1 MTIGYGCRPRIDL
14 GEQEA
19 GPSAPTVSAAS
30 DDGVCARVKLALDQQ
45 ATLTRSGFNGEL
57 TLNNGS
63 STGDLTGVQVTLDF
77 RDADGKS
84 VNDRFFVQPA
94 RLSGISAVD
103 GTGIVGTGTT
113 GTAQYTIIPTRT
125 AAPDAPTTYSV
136 GGTLRYI
143 DPDSGQEVVVPLL
156 GASITVY
163 PDPNLQL
170 DYFWQRDVYG
180 DDPHTEEVE
189 SSEPFAVG
197 LIVSNT
203 GHGTA
208 KDFTIT
214 SAQPKII
221 ENEKGLLVDFSILG
235 TQVDVNPVA
244 PSLTANFGTIGAGQS
259 VVGQWLMTSTL
270 QGKFIEFAASFTH
283 DDALGGKATSLIDT
297 VNIHEL
303 IRSVRVGGDGDD
315 GRPDF
320 LVNDVAD
327 PDHLPDTLW
336 LSNGS
341 KAPVSVA
348 TDISVDRA
356 MAGGRLVATVTA
368 APVSGWA
375 YVVIPDA
382 PAGYRLDAVTRSDGK
397 LLAIGKTAWQTDRT
411 FPASTSAAVRERLVH
426 LLDRDATGTWTL
438 SYVVDDRTAPV
449 LLSIGDVDPNPR
461 SAPVDSIDVTFS
473 EAIDPT
479 TFTAADLSL
488 TRNGGA
494 SLVDG
499 NVTITHVS
507 GGTYRIGGLTDLT
520 TADGVYEVTVVGAG
534 IKDYGGNAALGTVA
548 RRWATGA
555 AGPYG
560 IAMTT
565 PSSSGGPVD
574 AVEVTFSTA
583 VDADTFGLAD
593 LTLTRDGGA
602 NLLDDRVVIDAVSA
616 TTFRIHG
623 LSGLTGD
630 DGRYTLSVR
639 AAGVTGGTGLA
650 GVGSLGLD
658 WIRDT
663 LRPTV
668 AAVQQPA
675 TNPRNIVVPSLDVT
689 FSEPVDPASFTRDDL
704 LITRDGVPVATD
716 SRVTIQA
723 LSATTFRI
731 AGFTWFVGQEG
742 TYRFSVS
749 AEGILDLAGNVGT
762 GSASAEWVMDTTA
775 PSAPTSLRI
784 EADTGASAAD
794 GVTTARTV
802 TLRGMLGE
810 PGLTVEIRDID
821 AGVDLG
827 KATVTGTE
835 FSKEITLAVEGRH
848 RIRIRLVDAA
858 GNVGREARDMKPGGY
873 FDVVIDRTAPTLL
886 SIETVASS
894 PRTTPIDTIDVELSE
909 EIDGSTLDWRDVVL
923 TRDDGA
929 NLVTDA
935 VTVERLSGNTWR
947 VGNLDALTAADG
959 EYRLTVLADGVADVA
974 GNAGRGSVA
983 TAWITDGGGSL
994 RRSSLTGNVFHDH
1007 AGDRKIDEGDEGLA
1021 GWTVFI
1027 DTDGNGVANGGEPSA
1042 TTAADGSFRISGLAA
1057 GTHTVIAV
1065 APNGWTQSLPAVV
1078 GHGQLADVVSGGIT
1092 GQVDFGFYRAGRIE
1106 GTLFD
1111 DRNRSGARDPGEPGV
1126 AGWTVYLDLN
1136 ADGQRDTDEPAVTTG
1151 GDGGYVFTD
1160 LAPGTYAVAQVY
1172 RDQWTQTSPGTD
1184 GGNVLG
1190 QQAAATLATGNL
1202 AAQSF
1207 VIFDQ
1212 RCACVAGKPTTF
1224 ATGAPVSADGSAM
1237 AWADAD
1243 PSTPNVIDVWYDFRG
1258 QNGWTNTISTVQ
1270 IELAEK
1276 GLKLWEGASGGA
1288 IHFIRNP
1295 FAPASD
1301 IINIGVGNLAALG
1314 GTSGPRNVL
1323 GLGGAVFAPLSQGG
1337 LRSGVAWLDFAENW
1351 ENTFGNGNVAGSF
1364 DFFTTVSHEIGHAL
1378 GIEHATGA
1386 PADSL
1391 MHGIYGGERTT
1402 FAVADSMAVRELY
1415 AGCGVSIGGQ
1425 GGWTVTPVVLP
1436 GTHVVTVFSG
1446 SVIYSQD
1453 FGNASDNA
1461 APTSVSLANAIT
1473 AIAENTSTVTRLKVA
1488 DIVIADDAYGT
1499 NVITLSGADAA
1510 SFEVDGT
1517 ELFVKTGVVL
1527 NYEQKATYTV
1537 TVRVSDASVAGST
1550 PVTVGYTL
1558 SLIDVDETPATLG
1571 VALSR
1576 DTGSS
1581 DSDRVTSIGLL
1592 DITAL
1597 IPAAK
1602 IEYSVN
1608 GGTQWTDSFA
1618 AVEGA
1623 NSVLVRQS
1631 DADGNTS
1638 RAAELAFILDTIAP
1652 AAPSASLFSDTGFST
1667 TDLVTKDGRANILFS
1682 ERDYRVEVRKVGT
1695 VDWALLAAGTSP
1707 GNAPVTLVS
1716 LLPALLQGRND
1727 FVFRVTDLAGNI
1739 SSDNLFG
1746 FAYDNVAPSAP
1757 VARLSADTGISTTD
1771 RITTIGTLVAATPF
1785 ETGAKVEY
1793 RQTYPTTQRWTS
1805 AFVPIRG
1812 PNAVEIRQTDQAGN
1826 VSETSLFSFTL
1837 DSSAA
1842 TITGIT
1848 LPTAGNYSAGQ
1859 TLSFSVTFSET
1870 VYVKPYNGPEAL
1882 RVNMTPYIE
1891 LTIGGVKRRASYQL
1905 GSGTNT
1911 LVFSYKI
1918 QTGDKETGANGIGI
1932 ASLLSLNAGNWIAD
1946 AAGNNSSLSF
1956 ASKLPTTL
1964 PRIRIP

>member
-1 MTIGYGCRPRIDL
+1 MNVFYGDC
-14 GEQEA
+14 GQ
-19 GPSAPTVSAAS
+19 
-30 DDGVCARVKLALDQQ
+30 GVCARVKLSLDQQ
-45 ATLTRSGFNGEL
+45 ATLTRSAFNGTL

-94 RLSGISAVD
+94 RLSGVSAVD
-103 GTGIVGTGTT
+103 GTGIVGSGTT

-180 DDPHTEEVE
+180 DDPHTAEVE
-189 SSEPFAVG
+189 PSEPFAVG

-221 ENEKGLLVDFSILG
+221 DNEKGLLIDFSIIG

-270 QGKFIEFAASFTH
+270 QGKFVEFAASFAH

-303 IRSVRVGGDGDD
+303 IRAVRVGGDADD

-327 PDHLPDTLW
+327 ADHLPDTLW

-348 TDISVDRA
+348 TGVNVERA
-356 MAGGRLVATVTA
+356 IVGGRLVATVTA
-368 APVSGWA
+368 TPVSGWA

-382 PAGYRLDAVTRSDGK
+382 PAGYRLDSVTRSDGK
-397 LLAIGKTAWQTDRT
+397 SLAIGKTAWQTDRT
-411 FPASTSAAVRERLVH
+411 FPASTSAAVRQRLIH
-426 LLDRDATGTWTL
+426 LLDKDSTGSWTL
-438 SYVVDDRTAPV
+438 DYVVDDRIAPQ
-449 LLSIGDVDPNPR
+449 LLSIGDIDPNPR
-461 SAPVDSIDVTFS
+461 ATAVDSIDVVFS
-473 EAIDPT
+473 EEIDPM
-479 TFTAADLSL
+479 TFTAADVSL
-488 TRNGGA
+488 TRNDGANLVGG
-494 SLVDG
+494 G
-499 NVTITHVS
+499 VTITHVT
-507 GGTYRIGGLTDLT
+507 GGTYRIGGLTALT
-520 TADGVYEVTVVGAG
+520 TADGVYELTVVGAG
-534 IKDYGGNAALGTVA
+534 IKDYGGNAALGTAA

-555 AGPYG
+555 AGPYVV
-560 IAMTT
+560 ALTT

-574 AVEVTFSTA
+574 AVEVTFSATI
-583 VDADTFGLAD
+583 DAGTFGLAD
-593 LTLTRDGGA
+593 VSLSRDGGA
-602 NLLDDRVVIDAVSA
+602 NLVDDRIVIDAVSP
-616 TTFRIHG
+616 TVFRIHG
-623 LSGLTGD
+623 LGGLTGP
-630 DGRYTLSVR
+630 DGRYTLSLN
-639 AAGVTGGTGLA
+639 AANVAGATGLA
-650 GVGSLGLD
+650 GVGSLGIQ
-658 WIRDT
+658 WVRDT
-663 LRPTV
+663 VAPTV
-668 AAVQQPA
+668 SAVQQPA

-689 FSEPVDPASFTRDDL
+689 FSEAIDPASLTRDDL
-704 LITRDGVPVATD
+704 LITRDGMPVATD
-716 SRVTIQA
+716 SRVTIEA

-731 AGFTWFVGQEG
+731 DGFTWFVGREG
-742 TYRFSVS
+742 TYRFTVS
-749 AEGILDLAGNVGT
+749 ADAVLDLAGNVGR
-762 GSASAEWVMDTTA
+762 GSVDAEWVMDTTPPA
-775 PSAPTSLRI
+775 APTSVGI
-784 EADTGASAAD
+784 DPGTGSSHAD
-794 GVTTARTV
+794 GVTSATTV
-802 TLRGMLGE
+802 TLRGILGE
-810 PGLTVEIRDID
+810 PGLRVELRDID

-827 KATVTGTE
+827 EAIVTGTS
-835 FSKEITLAVEGRH
+835 FSKEITLATEGRH
-848 RIRIRLVDAA
+848 RIRIRPVDRA

-886 SIETVASS
+886 SIETVATS

-909 EIDGSTLDWRDVVL
+909 EINGSTLDWRDVVL

-929 NLVTDA
+929 NLVTEA
-935 VTVERLSGNTWR
+935 VTMTRVTGNTWR
-947 VGNLDALTAADG
+947 VGSLGSLTAADG
-959 EYRLTVLADGVADVA
+959 EYRLVVLADGVADVA
-974 GNAGRGSVA
+974 DNAGRGSVA
-983 TAWITDGGGSL
+983 TAWITDGGGTL
-994 RRSSLTGNVFHDH
+994 RRSSLTGTVFHDH
-1007 AGDRKIDEGDEGLA
+1007 TGDQKIDEGDEGLA
-1021 GWTVFI
+1021 GWTVFV
-1027 DTDGNGVANGGEPSA
+1027 DTDGDGVAADGEPFA
-1042 TTAADGSFRISGLAA
+1042 LTAADGSFRIDGLAA

-1065 APNGWTQSLPAVV
+1065 PANGWTQSLSAVAD
-1078 GHGQLADVVSGGIT
+1078 HGQLADVVAGGT
-1092 GQVDFGFYRAGRIE
+1092 AAHVDFGFYRAGRIE

-1111 DRNRSGARDPGEPGV
+1111 DGNRSGARDDGEAVLP
-1126 AGWTVYLDLN
+1126 GWTVYLDFD
-1136 ADGQRDTDEPAVTTG
+1136 ADGQLGNDEPAVTTDV
-1151 GDGGYVFTD
+1151 DGGYFFTD
-1160 LAPGTYAVAQVY
+1160 LAPGTYAVGQVY
-1172 RDQWTQTSPGTD
+1172 RDEWTQTSPGID
-1184 GGNVLG
+1184 GGNISR
-1190 QQAAATLATGNL
+1190 QQAAATLAAGNL

-1212 RCACVAGKPTTF
+1212 RCPCVAGTPTTF

-1237 AWADAD
+1237 AWADVD
-1243 PSTPNVIDVWYDFRG
+1243 PSTPNVVDVWYDFRE

-1288 IHFIRNP
+1288 INFIRNP

-1351 ENTFGNGNVAGSF
+1351 ENTFGNGKVAGSF
-1364 DFFTTVSHEIGHAL
+1364 DFFTSVSHEIGHAL
-1378 GIEHATGA
+1378 GLQHSTEA
-1386 PADSL
+1386 PGDSV
-1391 MHGIYGGERTT
+1391 MNGIYGGERTT
-1402 FAVADSMAVRELY
+1402 FGVADSIAVRELY
-1415 AGCGVSIGGQ
+1415 AGSGFSIGGQ
-1425 GGWTVTPVVLP
+1425 GGWNVTPLVIP
-1436 GTHVVTVFSG
+1436 GTHLVTVFSG

-1453 FGNASDNA
+1453 FGNAADNT
-1461 APTSVSLANAIT
+1461 APTGVSLANAIT
-1473 AIAENTSTVTRLKVA
+1473 SIAENTSTATRLKVA
-1488 DIVIADDAYGT
+1488 DIVIADDTYGT

-1517 ELFVKTGVVL
+1517 ILYVRAGVVL
-1527 NYEQKATYTV
+1527 NYEQKTTFSVKV
-1537 TVRVSDASVAGST
+1537 TVGDASVAGST
-1550 PVTVGYTL
+1550 PVTVDYTL
-1558 SLIDVDETPATLG
+1558 SLIDVDETPATPV
-1571 VALSR
+1571 VALSY
-1576 DTGSS
+1576 DTGLS

-1592 DITAL
+1592 AITAL

-1602 IEYSVN
+1602 IEYSINAGAV
-1608 GGTQWTDSFA
+1608 WTGSFT

-1623 NSVLVRQS
+1623 NGVLVRQS

-1638 RAAELAFILDTIAP
+1638 RAAELVFTFDTSAP
-1652 AAPSASLFSDTGFST
+1652 AAPSASLFNDTGFST
-1667 TDLVTKDGRANILFS
+1667 TDSVTKDGRANVTFS
-1682 ERDYRVEVRKVGT
+1682 EPDYRVEVRKVGT
-1695 VDWALLAAGTSP
+1695 VDWTVLAAGTSP
-1707 GNAPVTLVS
+1707 GDTPVTLVK
-1716 LLPALLQGRND
+1716 LLPALVQGRND

-1746 FAYDNVAPSAP
+1746 FTYDNVAPSAP
-1757 VARLSADTGISTTD
+1757 VARLSADTGISATD

-1785 ETGAKVEY
+1785 EIGAKVEY
-1793 RQTYPTTQRWTS
+1793 RKTSPTTQPWISSFT
-1805 AFVPIRG
+1805 PIAG
-1812 PNAVEIRQTDQAGN
+1812 LNAVEIRQTDHAGN

-1848 LPTAGNYSAGQ
+1848 LPAAGNYSAGQ
-1859 TLSFSVTFSET
+1859 TLTFSVTFSEGI
-1870 VYVKPYNGPEAL
+1870 YVRPYTGPAAL
-1882 RVNMTPYIE
+1882 QANMTPYIE
-1891 LTIGGVKRRASYQL
+1891 LTIGGVKRKASYQS
-1905 GSGTNT
+1905 GSGTST

-1918 QTGDKETGANGIGI
+1918 QAGDKETGANGIGI
-1932 ASLLSLNAGNWIAD
+1932 ANLVSLAAGNWIRD
-1946 AAGNNSSLSF
+1946 AAGNDASLNFS
-1956 ASKLPTTL
+1956 SKLPGTM